1 MNLRG
6 LVSVSG
12 KPGLYKLIGQNKSGF
27 ILESLDELKNKIVV
41 NISTAKMAS
50 LEDITVFGENAD
62 IKLSDIFLKMK
73 DAKNIP
79 DAKAAD
85 GKALRAFFLEVA
97 PDHDPERVYASDM
110 KKIITWFNLIK
121 ELPLFTEA
129 APEPLSESGTPVIA
143 EPVAKKPEPVSK
155 AKDKPKAT
163 KAPAKSAT
171 RVSQKSK

>member
-12 KPGLYKLIGQNKSGF
+12 KPGLFKLIGQNKSGF
-27 ILESLDELKNKIVV
+27 ILETLDELKNKIVV

-50 LEDITVFGENAD
+50 LEDITVFGNSSD
-62 IKLSDIFLKMK
+62 IKLSDIFQKMK
-73 DAKNIP
+73 DAKSIP
-79 DAKAAD
+79 DAKTAD
-85 GKALRAFFLEVA
+85 GKVLRSFFIEVA
-97 PDHDPERVYASDM
+97 PDHDQERVYASDM
-110 KKIITWFNLIK
+110 KKIISWFNLIK

-129 APEPLSESGTPVIA
+129 APEPLTEGGAPAIA
-143 EPVAKKPEPVSK
+143 EPVAKKPEPI
-155 AKDKPKAT
+155 AKEKPKAT